1 MRYAALIFAL
11 GLCPLSAQA
20 ALLTPSEIDASR
32 YLPPPPSR
40 GSADEKAE
48 FQELKA
54 IAARSTPEEFS
65 DAARDAKDETPD
77 IFNAAI
83 GFDIAAKPATF
94 KLLQLVAEEE
104 ETDSKLAK
112 TYFHRPRPYSVD
124 ASIKTCEPVKP
135 GKAANSYPSGH
146 ASLAFSMGV
155 VLASLIPLARAAV
168 EEFSPLLG
176 ELAEVGGPDVA
187 LALEFSVSAARDEAW
202 RAATLMSL
210 MPPDARPLMVD
221 ALDARTKLLGRV
233 VADPP
238 EPVGAVVRRIQCAES
253 TDVVAIITALDAL
266 V

>member
-146 ASLAFSMGV
+146 STLAFSMGV
-155 VLASLIPLARAAV
+155 VLASLVPEKSQAVLARA
-168 EEFSPLLG
+168 SDY
-176 ELAEVGGPDVA
+176 AEHRLVCGVHYRSDIVA
-187 LALEFSVSAARDEAW
+187 GQQFGTILALRLMQNPVF
-202 RAATLMSL
+202 RAQMDLAKAEL
-210 MPPDARPLMVD
+210 R
-221 ALDARTKLLGRV
+221 
-233 VADPP
+233 
-238 EPVGAVVRRIQCAES
+238 GAP
-253 TDVVAIITALDAL
+253 
-266 V
+266 